1 MVGDKI
7 HCIDFKTEVLTKYGW
22 KTVYELNMNDLVAT
36 LKDEKLVY
44 EKPLDIMVYPDYEGS
59 MYYLKNKEIDL
70 VVTGN
75 HRMWVSIFDEILNKW
90 LKYDFQRADN
100 IIGKIVKYKN
110 FNNEIIINK
119 KNIYEE
125 YLNVEKCP
133 VFCLHVP
140 SEVFYIRRNG
150 KECWT
155 GNSRS
160 QGHVTTLKMWGSKR
174 EFKRFFLVYIS
185 RQNIWLREPPKA
197 LTTTLIWKLV
207 RGTRLIIVP
216 NGKKVKN

>member
-7 HCIDFKTEVLTKYGW
+7 HCVDFNTEVLTKYGW

-44 EKPLDIMVYPDYEGS
+44 EKPLDIMVYPNYEGS

-160 QGHVTTLKMWGSKR
+160 QGHVTTLTRQPLEGRAR
-174 EFKRFFLVYIS
+174 E
-185 RQNIWLREPPKA
+185 
-197 LTTTLIWKLV
+197 
-207 RGTRLIIVP
+207 
-216 NGKKVKN
+216 GKKNCLKASLTFYLILI